1 MNATPALLLSLKSRT
16 LLGLLALGLVLVL
29 MLGGWHLRREMR
41 WQAEQAEGVQQL
53 LPLLYAEPLS
63 RAVATK
69 QVNAAQRLLETMV
82 SRHELQ
88 SAELRGRDGLR
99 LLSGL
104 DALPGPDSPHSE
116 FALRLPGESEELGR
130 IRVVAP
136 ELSVW
141 GQLTKPSVQYWLLQL
156 LALALALGLGAAL
169 LIDRLLLR
177 PLRRMASDMERFDPS
192 RPPSEFSW
200 FDDDGQPA
208 RTPAELQQI
217 NRAMAHVH
225 QSVDQQLRR
234 KQREMREL
242 SAQVAQQARALHEAQ
257 AALDNKQREL
267 AQLAR
272 HDTLTGLANRREFDD
287 ALRREFKRAQ
297 RQQSRL
303 ALAVLDLDHL
313 KAYNELHGHA
323 AGDEVLRR
331 FARLL
336 GERFKRDTDLVAR
349 LGGEEFGALLPGF
362 DIGSAQHMLESLRE
376 DWRQLSLPHGA
387 SPVDEV
393 VTVSI
398 GLAAYSPSQPYLSPL
413 ALMQAADEALYIAK
427 HAGRDRLS
435 LAA

>member
-1 MNATPALLLSLKSRT
+1 MNATPALLLSLKSRA
-16 LLGLLALGLVLVL
+16 LLGLLTLGLALVL
-29 MLGGWHLRREMR
+29 LLGSWHVRRELR
-41 WQAEQAEGVQQL
+41 LEAEQAEASQLL

-63 RAVATK
+63 RAVASN
-69 QVNAAQRLLETMV
+69 QISAVQRLLETMV

-88 SAELRGRDGLR
+88 SVELKGRDGLR
-99 LLSGL
+99 LVSGP
-104 DALPGPDSPHSE
+104 DVLPGQDSPHSE
-116 FALRLPGESEELGR
+116 FALRLPGEGVELGR
-130 IRVVAP
+130 VRVVSP
-136 ELSVW
+136 ELNVW
-141 GQLTKPSVQYWLLQL
+141 GLLARPSMQHWLAQL
-156 LALALALGLGAAL
+156 LALALALGLGAAQ

-200 FDDDGQPA
+200 FDDGQPA

-225 QSVDQQLRR
+225 QSVDQQLQR
-234 KQREMREL
+234 KQHEMREL

-257 AALDNKQREL
+257 ATLDIKQREL

-272 HDTLTGLANRREFDD
+272 HDTLTGLSNRREFDD

-323 AGDEVLRR
+323 AGDELLRR

-362 DIGSAQHMLESLRE
+362 DSGSAQHMLESLRE
-376 DWRQLSLPHGA
+376 DWRRLSLPHGA
-387 SPVDEV
+387 SPVDKM

-398 GLAAYSPSQPYLSPL
+398 GLAAYSPTQPYLSPL

>member
-1 MNATPALLLSLKSRT
+1 MNASPALLLSLKSRT
-16 LLGLLALGLVLVL
+16 LLGLLMLGLALVLVL
-29 MLGGWHLRREMR
+29 GTWHLRREMR
-41 WQAEQAEGVQQL
+41 GQAELAEGSQQL

-63 RAVATK
+63 RALASK
-69 QVNAAQRLLETMV
+69 QVNVAQRLLETMV

-99 LLSGL
+99 LLSGM

-116 FALRLPGESEELGR
+116 FALRLPGEGDELGR
-130 IRVVAP
+130 VRVVAP

-141 GQLTKPSVQYWLLQL
+141 GQLAKPSIQHWLLQL

-169 LIDRLLLR
+169 LIDHLLLR

-200 FDDDGQPA
+200 FDDGQPA
-208 RTPAELQQI
+208 RAPAELRQI
-217 NRAMAHVH
+217 NRAMARVH
-225 QSVDQQLRR
+225 QSVDQQLQR
-234 KQREMREL
+234 KQREMRDL

-257 AALDNKQREL
+257 TALDLKQREL

-362 DIGSAQHMLESLRE
+362 DIGSAQNLLESLRE
-376 DWRQLSLPHGA
+376 EWRRLSLPHGA

-398 GLAAYSPSQPYLSPL
+398 GLAAYSPTQPYLSPL

>member
-1 MNATPALLLSLKSRT
+1 MNASPALLLSLKSRT
-16 LLGLLALGLVLVL
+16 LLGLLMLGLALVLVL
-29 MLGGWHLRREMR
+29 GTWHLRREMR
-41 WQAEQAEGVQQL
+41 GQAELAERSQQL

-63 RAVATK
+63 RALASK
-69 QVNAAQRLLETMV
+69 QVNVAQRLLETMV

-99 LLSGL
+99 LLSGM

-116 FALRLPGESEELGR
+116 FALRLPGEGDELGR
-130 IRVVAP
+130 VRVVAP

-141 GQLTKPSVQYWLLQL
+141 GQLAKPSIQHWLLQL

-169 LIDRLLLR
+169 LIDHLLLR

-200 FDDDGQPA
+200 FDDGQPA
-208 RTPAELQQI
+208 RAPAELRQI
-217 NRAMAHVH
+217 NRAMARVH
-225 QSVDQQLRR
+225 QSVDQQLQR
-234 KQREMREL
+234 KQREMRDL

-257 AALDNKQREL
+257 TALDLKQREL

-362 DIGSAQHMLESLRE
+362 DIGSAQNLLESLRE
-376 DWRQLSLPHGA
+376 EWRRLSLPHGA

-398 GLAAYSPSQPYLSPL
+398 GLAAYSPTQPYLSPL

>member
-1 MNATPALLLSLKSRT
+1 MNASPALLLSLKSRT
-16 LLGLLALGLVLVL
+16 LLGLLMLGLALVLVL
-29 MLGGWHLRREMR
+29 GSWHLRREMR
-41 WQAEQAEGVQQL
+41 GQAELAEGSQQL

-63 RAVATK
+63 RALASK
-69 QVNAAQRLLETMV
+69 QVNAAQRLLEAMV
-82 SRHELQ
+82 IRHELQ

-116 FALRLPGESEELGR
+116 FSLRLPGEGDELGR
-130 IRVVAP
+130 VRVVAP

-141 GQLTKPSVQYWLLQL
+141 GQLAKPSIQHWLLQL
-156 LALALALGLGAAL
+156 LALTLALGLGAAL
-169 LIDRLLLR
+169 LIERLLLR

-200 FDDDGQPA
+200 FDDGQPA
-208 RTPAELQQI
+208 RAPAELRQI
-217 NRAMAHVH
+217 NRAMARVH

-234 KQREMREL
+234 KQREMRDL

-257 AALDNKQREL
+257 AALEIKQREL

-272 HDTLTGLANRREFDD
+272 HDALTGLANRREFDD

-313 KAYNELHGHA
+313 KAYNDLHGHA

-362 DIGSAQHMLESLRE
+362 DIGSAQNMLESLRE
-376 DWRQLSLPHGA
+376 DWRRLSLPHGA

-398 GLAAYSPSQPYLSPL
+398 GLAAYSPTQPYLSPL

>member
-1 MNATPALLLSLKSRT
+1 MNASYAPLRSLKSRT
-16 LLGLLALGLVLVL
+16 LMGLLLLGLAMVVV
-29 MLGGWHLRREMR
+29 LGGWHVRRELHL
-41 WQAEQAEGVQQL
+41 QAEQAEASQQL
-53 LPLLYAEPLS
+53 LPLLYAEPLA
-63 RAVATK
+63 RAMASSQTSV
-69 QVNAAQRLLETMV
+69 AQRLLEAMV

-99 LLSGL
+99 LLSGP
-104 DALPGPDSPHSE
+104 DALPGQDSPHSE
-116 FALRLPGESEELGR
+116 FALRLPGDSEELGR
-130 IRVVAP
+130 VRVIAP
-136 ELSVW
+136 ELSAW
-141 GQLTKPSVQYWLLQL
+141 GQLGKPSMQHWLLQL
-156 LALALALGLGAAL
+156 MALSLALGLGAAL

-177 PLRRMASDMERFDPS
+177 HLRRMASDMERFDPS
-192 RPPSEFSW
+192 RPPSDFSW
-200 FDDDGQPA
+200 FDDGMPA

-225 QSVDQQLRR
+225 QSVDQQLQR

-257 AALDNKQREL
+257 AALDIKQREL

-272 HDTLTGLANRREFDD
+272 HDKLTGLANRREFDD

-313 KAYNELHGHA
+313 KAYNELHGHD
-323 AGDEVLRR
+323 AGDELLRR

-362 DIGSAQHMLESLRE
+362 DVDSAQGLLESLRE
-376 DWRQLSLPHGA
+376 EWRRLSLPHGA
-387 SPVDEV
+387 SPVDAV

-398 GLAAYSPSQPYLSPL
+398 GLAAYSPAQPYLSPL

>member
-1 MNATPALLLSLKSRT
+1 MNATPALLLSLKSRA
-16 LLGLLALGLVLVL
+16 LLGLLMLGLVLVL
-29 MLGGWHLRREMR
+29 AMGGWQLRRELHLE
-41 WQAEQAEGVQQL
+41 AEQAESNQQL

-63 RAVATK
+63 RAVAGN
-69 QVNAAQRLLETMV
+69 QIAAAQRLLETMV
-82 SRHELQ
+82 IRHELQ
-88 SAELRGRDGLR
+88 SAELKGRDGLR
-99 LLSGL
+99 LLSGP
-104 DALPGPDSPHSE
+104 DVLPGQDSPHSE
-116 FALRLPGESEELGR
+116 FALRLPGEGGELGR
-130 IRVVAP
+130 VRVVAP
-136 ELSVW
+136 ELNVW
-141 GQLTKPSVQYWLLQL
+141 GQLAKPALQHGLLQL
-156 LALALALGLGAAL
+156 LALALSLGLGAAL

-200 FDDDGQPA
+200 SDEGQPA

-225 QSVDQQLRR
+225 QSVDQQLQR

-257 AALDNKQREL
+257 ATLDIKQREL

-323 AGDEVLRR
+323 AGDELLRR

-362 DIGSAQHMLESLRE
+362 DSGSAQHMLESLRE
-376 DWRQLSLPHGA
+376 DWRRLSLPHGA

-398 GLAAYSPSQPYLSPL
+398 GLAAYSPTHPYLSPL

>member
-1 MNATPALLLSLKSRT
+1 MNATPALLMSLKSRA
-16 LLGLLALGLVLVL
+16 LLGLLTLGLALVLV
-29 MLGGWHLRREMR
+29 MGGWHVRRELHLE
-41 WQAEQAEGVQQL
+41 AEQAETTQQL

-63 RAVATK
+63 RAVAGN
-69 QVNAAQRLLETMV
+69 QIAAAQRLLETLV

-88 SAELRGRDGLR
+88 SAVLKGRDGLR
-99 LLSGL
+99 LLSGP
-104 DALPGPDSPHSE
+104 DVLPGPDSPHSE
-116 FALRLPGESEELGR
+116 FALRLPGDGEELGR
-130 IRVVAP
+130 VRVVAP
-136 ELSVW
+136 ELNVW
-141 GQLTKPSVQYWLLQL
+141 GQLSKPAMQHWLLQL
-156 LALALALGLGAAL
+156 LALALTLGLGAAL

-200 FDDDGQPA
+200 FDDGQPA
-208 RTPAELQQI
+208 RAPAELQQI

-225 QSVDQQLRR
+225 QSVDQQLQR

-257 AALDNKQREL
+257 AALDLKQREL

-272 HDTLTGLANRREFDD
+272 HDALTGLANRREFDD

-362 DIGSAQHMLESLRE
+362 DIASAQHMLESLRE
-376 DWRQLSLPHGA
+376 DWRRLSLPHGA

-398 GLAAYSPSQPYLSPL
+398 GLAAYGPSHPYLSPL

>member
-1 MNATPALLLSLKSRT
+1 MNATPALLMSLKSRA
-16 LLGLLALGLVLVL
+16 LLGLLTLGLALVLV
-29 MLGGWHLRREMR
+29 MGGWHVRRELHLE
-41 WQAEQAEGVQQL
+41 AEQAETTQQL

-63 RAVATK
+63 RAVAGN
-69 QVNAAQRLLETMV
+69 QIAAAQRLLETLV

-88 SAELRGRDGLR
+88 SAVLKGRDGLR
-99 LLSGL
+99 LLSGP
-104 DALPGPDSPHSE
+104 DVLPGPDSPHSE
-116 FALRLPGESEELGR
+116 FALRLPGDGEELGR
-130 IRVVAP
+130 VRVVAP
-136 ELSVW
+136 ELNVW
-141 GQLTKPSVQYWLLQL
+141 GQLSKPAMQHWLLQL
-156 LALALALGLGAAL
+156 LALALTLGLGAAL

-200 FDDDGQPA
+200 FDDGQPA
-208 RTPAELQQI
+208 RAPAELQQI

-225 QSVDQQLRR
+225 QSVDQQLQR
-234 KQREMREL
+234 KQREMRDL

-257 AALDNKQREL
+257 AALDLKQREL

-272 HDTLTGLANRREFDD
+272 HDALTGLANRREFDD

-362 DIGSAQHMLESLRE
+362 DVGSAQHMLESLRE
-376 DWRQLSLPHGA
+376 DWRRLSLPHGA
-387 SPVDEV
+387 SPVDEM

-398 GLAAYSPSQPYLSPL
+398 GLAAYGPSHPYLSPL

>member
-1 MNATPALLLSLKSRT
+1 MNATYALLRSLKSRT
-16 LLGLLALGLVLVL
+16 MIGLLLLGLLLVLVL
-29 MLGGWHLRREMR
+29 GTWHLRRELQY
-41 WQAEQAEGVQQL
+41 QAEQAEAGQQL

-63 RAVATK
+63 RAMAAN
-69 QVNAAQRLLETMV
+69 QVTAAQRLLEAMV

-88 SAELRGRDGLR
+88 SAELRGRDGMR
-99 LLSGL
+99 LLVGP
-104 DALPGPDSPHSE
+104 DALPGQDSPHSE
-116 FALRLPGESEELGR
+116 FALRLPGESDELGR
-130 IRVVAP
+130 VRVISP
-136 ELSVW
+136 ELTAW
-141 GQLTKPSVQYWLLQL
+141 GQLVKPSMQHWLFQL
-156 LALALALGLGAAL
+156 LALAVALGLGASL
-169 LIDRLLLR
+169 LIDRLVLR
-177 PLRRMASDMERFDPS
+177 HLRRMASDMERFDPS
-192 RPPSEFSW
+192 RPPSDFSW
-200 FDDDGQPA
+200 FDDGLPA
-208 RTPAELQQI
+208 RTPPELLQI

-225 QSVDQQLRR
+225 QSVDQQLQR

-242 SAQVAQQARALHEAQ
+242 SAQVDQQARALHEAQ
-257 AALDNKQREL
+257 ATLDLKQREL

-323 AGDEVLRR
+323 AGDELLRR

-349 LGGEEFGALLPGF
+349 LGGEEFAALLPGF
-362 DIGSAQHMLESLRE
+362 DSASAQGLLENLRE
-376 DWRQLSLPHGA
+376 EWRRLSLPHGA
-387 SPVDEV
+387 SPVDAV

-398 GLAAYSPSQPYLSPL
+398 GLAAYSPSQPYLSPI

>member
-1 MNATPALLLSLKSRT
+1 MNATPALLMSLKSRA
-16 LLGLLALGLVLVL
+16 LLGLLTLGLALVLV
-29 MLGGWHLRREMR
+29 MGGWHVRRELHLE
-41 WQAEQAEGVQQL
+41 AEQAETTQQL

-63 RAVATK
+63 RAVAGN
-69 QVNAAQRLLETMV
+69 QIAAAQRLLETLV

-88 SAELRGRDGLR
+88 SAVLKGRDGLR
-99 LLSGL
+99 LLSGP
-104 DALPGPDSPHSE
+104 DVLPGPDSPHSE
-116 FALRLPGESEELGR
+116 FALRLPGDGEELGR
-130 IRVVAP
+130 VRVVAP
-136 ELSVW
+136 ELNVW
-141 GQLTKPSVQYWLLQL
+141 GQLSKPAMQHWLLQL
-156 LALALALGLGAAL
+156 LALALTLGLGAAL

-200 FDDDGQPA
+200 FDDGQPA
-208 RTPAELQQI
+208 RAPAELQQI

-225 QSVDQQLRR
+225 QSVDQQLQR
-234 KQREMREL
+234 KQREMRDL

-257 AALDNKQREL
+257 AALDLKQREL

-272 HDTLTGLANRREFDD
+272 HDALTGLANRREFDD

-376 DWRQLSLPHGA
+376 DWRRLSLPHGA
-387 SPVDEV
+387 SPVDEM

-398 GLAAYSPSQPYLSPL
+398 GLAAYGPSHPYLSPL

>member
-1 MNATPALLLSLKSRT
+1 MNATPALLQSLKSRT
-16 LLGLLALGLVLVL
+16 LLGLLMLGLCLVL
-29 MLGGWHLRREMR
+29 LLGAWHLRRELATQAD
-41 WQAEQAEGVQQL
+41 QAESSQQL

-63 RAVATK
+63 RAVASN
-69 QVNAAQRLLETMV
+69 QMAVAQRLLEAMV
-82 SRHELQ
+82 ARHELQ
-88 SAELRGRDGLR
+88 SAELKARDGLR
-99 LLSGL
+99 LLAGT

-116 FALRLPGESEELGR
+116 FALRLPGDSEELGR
-130 IRVVAP
+130 VRVIAP
-136 ELSVW
+136 ELNLW
-141 GQLTKPSVQYWLLQL
+141 GQLSKPSVQHWLLQL

-177 PLRRMASDMERFDPS
+177 HLRRMASDMERFDPS

-200 FDDDGQPA
+200 FDDGVPSG
-208 RTPAELQQI
+208 TPAELQQI

-225 QSVDQQLRR
+225 QSVDQQLQR
-234 KQREMREL
+234 KQGELREL
-242 SAQVAQQARALHEAQ
+242 GDQVARQARALHDAQ
-257 AALDNKQREL
+257 LALEHKQREL

-272 HDTLTGLANRREFDD
+272 HDALTGQANRREFDD
-287 ALRREFKRAQ
+287 TLRREFKRAQ

-336 GERFKRDTDLVAR
+336 GDRFKRDTDLVAR

-362 DIGSAQHMLESLRE
+362 DSDSAQGLLESLRE
-376 DWRQLSLPHGA
+376 EWRRLSLPHGA
-387 SPVDEV
+387 SPVDEM

-398 GLAAYSPSQPYLSPL
+398 GLAAYSPAHPYLSPL